1 MGDPALST
9 DSRVRSLPG
18 VANDGVPHLAGEQ
31 EPAAGIRAPRT
42 LVIVPAYDEEAALP
56 AVLADLQQ
64 VVGDLDVLVVD
75 DGSTDATAAVARR
88 FGVVVVSLPFNLGIG
103 SALRAGFRWA
113 IRDGYDRAVQ
123 FDADGQHDAG
133 EVGALL
139 KALDDG
145 CDLVVGSRF
154 AETTDHYEVGRVRA
168 GGMAG
173 LRFVVRRLAGRDFT
187 DTSSGFRAFSRRM
200 LEYFADDYPTDYLS
214 DTVEAL
220 FVAVRG
226 GYRVEEVPTSMRPRQ
241 GGDPSTSRLRL
252 LYHYARVL
260 LVLLV
265 TAPRRKRA
273 AR

>member
-9 DSRVRSLPG
+9 DSRVRSLPVG
-18 VANDGVPHLAGEQ
+18 AN
-31 EPAAGIRAPRT
+31 IRAPRRTGEHETASASRRPRT

-56 AVLADLQQ
+56 GVLADLQR
-64 VVGDLDVLVVD
+64 VVADLDVLVVD
-75 DGSTDATAAVARR
+75 DGSTDATAVAARGV
-88 FGVVVVSLPFNLGIG
+88 GVVVVSLPFNLGIG

-113 IRDGYDRAVQ
+113 IRHGYDRAVQ
-123 FDADGQHDAG
+123 FDADGQHDAD
-133 EVGALL
+133 EVEVLL
-139 KALDDG
+139 QALDDG

-154 AETTDHYEVGRVRA
+154 ASSTTHYEVSRVRA

-173 LRFVVRRLAGRDFT
+173 LRFVMRRLAGRDFT
-187 DTSSGFRAFSRRM
+187 DTSSGFRAFSRPM

-226 GYRVEEVPTSMRPRQ
+226 GFRVEEVPASMRPRQ
-241 GGDPSTSRLRL
+241 GGDPSTGRVRL
-252 LYHYARVL
+252 LYHYLRVL

-265 TAPRRKRA
+265 NAPRRR
-273 AR
+273 RRPS